1 MIIMITM
8 MVMMMEIMKI
18 IISVMKKV
26 GLMNKLVESFIAM
39 MEKLVISSGVG
50 IPNVISIQTERIVK
64 MILVVS
70 KKMNKTITVVVII
83 STNIRSAKL
92 TDKFM
97 KSGRTVMETGIL
109 GRRVKAV
116 AEAKKKIRKNLKEL
130 VEKINIGVLQAD
142 SAKSM
147 SWNKPK
153 SMMKY
158 IAVNS
163 VITHV
168 LVG

>member
-1 MIIMITM
+1 MKAEAKKQTQEEITGGMIIMITM

-83 STNIRSAKL
+83 STNTAK
-92 TDKFM
+92 
-97 KSGRTVMETGIL
+97 
-109 GRRVKAV
+109 
-116 AEAKKKIRKNLKEL
+116 
-130 VEKINIGVLQAD
+130 
-142 SAKSM
+142 
-147 SWNKPK
+147 
-153 SMMKY
+153 
-158 IAVNS
+158 
-163 VITHV
+163 
-168 LVG
+168 